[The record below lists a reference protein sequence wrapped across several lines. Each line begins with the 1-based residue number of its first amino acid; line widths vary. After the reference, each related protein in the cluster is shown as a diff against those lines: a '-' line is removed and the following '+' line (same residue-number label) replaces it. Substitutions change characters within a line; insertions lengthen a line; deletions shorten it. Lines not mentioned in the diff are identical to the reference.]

1 MFNGVSLG
9 LQMND
14 YDAFLRINSTLEN
27 QINPFWRYRFSYFST
42 E

>member
-1 MFNGVSLG
+1 MSSTFYEFITIGIKMYNGVSLG

-27 QINPFWRYRFSYFST
+27 
-42 E
+42 